1 MSAVPGVAEMSDG
14 APRCTDPGESADA
27 LGVVTELTPVSFE
40 LSRPVPHTRPV
51 YFRAGYGRLE
61 WSGDLAAFLPPGGR
75 LDPGAGTLLALV
87 HGQAAPP
94 DSTPLSGVRR
104 LTLGTRIRVDA
115 AGVTVSRT
123 APELPSVHGGLGRA
137 VARALASAGDEYL
150 IGYSGGLASA
160 YLAVTALAAGHRAQP
175 IHADFGLPGTRPPLA
190 ALPGP
195 APRRLEVDL
204 HEFLDHHMVTGA
216 ELLPPLPDF
225 VVPRRLHTALAGNS
239 GLPLVTGA
247 LLESLVSVKLPDVP
261 RGPRAWRLLGCEPFH
276 ISGTLSTLADARELL
291 DNRVVH
297 TPGRRGPDSAAG
309 TEGGGGPDA
318 QRVGAPPPPSPTG
331 GSRLPWL
338 TDEGKLAYETAHRG
352 SMAVWQDQLDAQE
365 PVIGRLVGGLEER
378 GTDGAVLPATDPGVL
393 AAAAAL
399 PARKLGR
406 IRHGGFENHLPLHR
420 AVAAAGVGG
429 VRQTSPGHWL
439 RLGAAAYLHRE
450 RKKIVAELER
460 DCALGDLGLVEPRLV
475 AASLREGRGISTHA
489 LPLLRLVWLDRW
501 LRERP

>member
-1 MSAVPGVAEMSDG
+1 MSAVLGMAEMSG
-14 APRCTDPGESADA
+14 GVPRRTDPGESADA
-27 LGVVTELTPVSFE
+27 LGVRTELTPVSFE
-40 LSRPVPHTRPV
+40 LSRPVPHARPV
-51 YFRAGYGRLE
+51 YFRAGHGRLE
-61 WSGDLAAFLPPGGR
+61 WSGDLTAFLPPGGR
-75 LDPGAGTLLALV
+75 IEPASGALLALV

-94 DSTPLSGVRR
+94 DSTPLTGVRR
-104 LTLGTRIRVDA
+104 LTLGTRVRVDA

-123 APELPSVHGGLGRA
+123 APELPSARIGLGRA

-175 IHADFGLPGTRPPLA
+175 VHADFGLPGTRPPLA

-195 APRRLEVDL
+195 APLRLEVDL
-204 HEFLDHHMVTGA
+204 HELLDHHTVTGA

-225 VVPRRLHTALAGNS
+225 VVPRRLHTALAQNS

-261 RGPRAWRLLGCEPFH
+261 RGPMAWRLLGCEPFH
-276 ISGTLSTLADARELL
+276 ISGTLSTLADAQELL

-297 TPGRRGPDSAAG
+297 TPGRRGPDSAGA
-309 TEGGGGPDA
+309 PDA

-338 TDEGKLAYETAHRG
+338 TDGGKLAYETAHRG

-378 GTDGAVLPATDPGVL
+378 GTDGAVLPATDLGVL
-393 AAAAAL
+393 AAVAAL
-399 PARKLGR
+399 PPRKLGR
-406 IRHGGFENHLPLHR
+406 IRRGAFDNHLPLHR

-429 VRQTSPGHWL
+429 VRQASPGHWL

-501 LRERP
+501 LRERS